1 MKKTFSQQLKEDFNT
16 TALVMIPLCVGINIV
31 GQFFTQSLRLPLWLN
46 VIGTMIA
53 GVVAGPWVGFATGIL
68 TNVVASFTIEGP
80 TALAFAIVNGADGL
94 VAGFMAGKGYYR
106 TIWKAAISGFVGKLV
121 DIPIGAPIVVLMFGG
136 ISTGASSA
144 FTAFLMATGTN
155 IWQSVVT
162 TSLLV
167 DGSDKVLSAI
177 IAFLIIKA
185 LPKRTLYRFSRAP
198 FTVLGET
205 KEEITEPVAAPVR

>member
-1 MKKTFSQQLKEDFNT
+1 MKTTFSQQLKEDFNT
-16 TALVMIPLCVGINIV
+16 TALVMIPLCIGINISWAILHSV
-31 GQFFTQSLRLPLWLN
+31 STLASWLN

-53 GVVAGPWVGFATGIL
+53 GVVAGPWVGFTTGIL

-80 TALAFAIVNGADGL
+80 TALAFAIVNGAHGL
-94 VAGFMAGKGYYR
+94 VAGYMAGKGYYR

-144 FTAFLMATGTN
+144 FTTFLMATGTN

-162 TSLLV
+162 TSLLI

-185 LPKRTLYRFSRAP
+185 LPKRTLYQFSRAP
-198 FTVLGET
+198 YTVLGET
-205 KEEITEPVAAPVR
+205 KEEIPDPIPMPAG